1 MNGEELYT
9 ALDKRLTVM
18 EQMTIER
25 WNTND
30 GRLKAIEKTLEEIRD
45 NLAQLPCGI
54 HLEKMQ
60 SLQKQVNWLWSII
73 GIVFLG
79 GLIGFMARAFLT
91 SLKGIIQ

>member
-30 GRLKAIEKTLEEIRD
+30 GRLGAIEKTLKEIKD
-45 NLAQLPCGI
+45 NLAQLPCGV
-54 HLEKMQ
+54 HFEKMQ
-60 SLQKQVNWLWSII
+60 SLQKQVNWLWSIT
-73 GIVFLG
+73 
-79 GLIGFMARAFLT
+79 RAFLA
-91 SLKGIIQ
+91 SLRGMIQ

>member
-30 GRLKAIEKTLEEIRD
+30 GRLTTIEKTLEEIRD
-45 NLAQLPCGI
+45 NLSKLPCGI

-79 GLIGFMARAFLT
+79 GLIGFITKAFLA
-91 SLKGIIQ
+91 SLRGMIQ